1 MRDSWEMPVGGENR
15 RGFLRLLTGGLAV
28 ATLGHGIP
36 SHAAGSGNP
45 EDPKIRFVKLPV
57 MTLPGRRPYSYVRL
71 QVDLVVRA
79 SEKVVA
85 EVESVN
91 AYRPRIIGLVTEM
104 LPQEDLVNYR
114 SGPEQVENLKHRLV
128 EIANVAIGEP
138 LVEEALILS
147 LLVG

>member
-1 MRDSWEMPVGGENR
+1 MA
-15 RGFLRLLTGGLAV
+15 GLFHA
-28 ATLGHGIP
+28 IP
-36 SHAAGSGNP
+36 SYAAGSGNP

-57 MTLPGRRPYSYVRL
+57 MTLPGRRPYSFVRL

-91 AYRPRIIGLVTEM
+91 AYRPRIVGLVTEM

-114 SGPEQVENLKHRLV
+114 SGPEQVENLKQRLV

-147 LLVG
+147 LLVS

>member
-1 MRDSWEMPVGGENR
+1 MRDSGEMPMGGENR
-15 RGFLRLLTGGLAV
+15 RGFLRLLTGGLTLAV
-28 ATLGHGIP
+28 LGHALP
-36 SHAAGSGNP
+36 SRAAGGGNP

-91 AYRPRIIGLVTEM
+91 AYRPRIVGLVTEM

-114 SGPEQVENLKHRLV
+114 SGPEQVENLKQRLV

-147 LLVG
+147 LLVS